1 MFIRTKIQFVNDF
14 CHARFLSCTI
24 ARHVFVVI
32 LKPGFRRF
40 QIIWSNM
47 TKGYHKATVIK
58 LAFLDPFNHF
68 RFTVVNRHGHFV
80 NGKSQNENFGE
91 KWLTF

>member
-1 MFIRTKIQFVNDF
+1 
-14 CHARFLSCTI
+14 
-24 ARHVFVVI
+24 
-32 LKPGFRRF
+32 
-40 QIIWSNM
+40 M
-47 TKGYHKATVIK
+47 TEGYHKATVIK

-91 KWLTF
+91 KWPTF